1 MSFFKLE
8 IKDIKIE
15 ENKISTIVYNNKIFL
30 NHADIYNKIK
40 FNKDKDIQY
49 IRKNFRYNLLNEQSY
64 IFEIFDMYNNYGYL
78 YYPDNENYNGNIII
92 NDNIKLKDIKNKYD
106 NIISTLISK
115 KHMDLYWVISD
126 CKKRDE
132 FMLKINLEKIHDL
145 YDCLNINGNVLISL
159 NNIGLCS
166 NETIEFIYLF
176 TSLFEYSIILN
187 GDLLFGYKFNPKIKQ
202 EEIKKL
208 YNKHFNIEPKKDLTQ
223 LIEYMNNYY
232 LKETE
237 TLKLLLNKKED
248 EYLFERYNKT
258 SNMILTSTFINE
270 TIKKNII
277 VKLKLHLINY
287 FKKIFLENKK
297 LKVHSNIKLTEG
309 NYLIKIINDNNFK
322 ECLEIGMAYGVS
334 ATYMLSIKDVKLTS
348 IDPFQ
353 TTQWKS
359 SGLELLK
366 SLKFEKNHKLFEEK
380 SYDALPA
387 LLKDNKVYDFIFIDG
402 WHTFDYTLIDF
413 FYADKLI
420 KKGGV
425 IVIDDALHPGVRKF
439 VDYINTN
446 YKWYKKLDSPI
457 TLASYEKIK
466 EDDREWNFHKNF

>member
-8 IKDIKIE
+8 ITNILIE
-15 ENKISTIVYNNKIFL
+15 ENKLSTIVYNNKIFL
-30 NHADIYNKIK
+30 SHADIYNKIK

-49 IRKNFRYNLLNEQSY
+49 IRKNFRYTLLNDQSY
-64 IFEIFDMYNNYGYL
+64 IFEIFNMYDNYGYL
-78 YYPDNENYNGNIII
+78 YYPDNDKYHGNIII
-92 NDNIKLKDIKNKYD
+92 NDNIKLKDITNKYD

-115 KHMDLYWVISD
+115 KHMDLYWIITD
-126 CKKRDE
+126 CIKRDE

-145 YDCLNINGNVLISL
+145 FDCLNINGNVLISL

-166 NETIEFIYLF
+166 NKTIEFIYLF

-202 EEIKKL
+202 EEIKNL
-208 YNKHFNIEPKKDLTQ
+208 YDKNFNIESKKDLTK

-232 LKETE
+232 SNETKI
-237 TLKLLLNKKED
+237 LKLLLNKKED

-270 TIKKNII
+270 TVKKNII

-297 LKVHSNIKLTEG
+297 INVHSNIKLTEG
-309 NYLIKIINDNNFK
+309 NYLIKIINENNFK

-334 ATYMLSIKDVKLTS
+334 ATYMLSINNVKLTS

-359 SGLELLK
+359 SAIELLK
-366 SLKFEKNHKLFEEK
+366 SLNFEKNHKLIEEK
-380 SYDALPA
+380 SYDALPS

-420 KKGGV
+420 KKGGI

-439 VDYINTN
+439 VNYINTN
-446 YKWYKKLDSPI
+446 YKWYKPLDCPI
-457 TLASYEKIK
+457 TLASYEKLQD
-466 EDDREWNFHKNF
+466 DDREWNFHNNF